1 MKALSYRCPVPAC
14 SFCCQR
20 RCCRASPLRK
30 VATLSQPSLHLTADT
45 RHWAALEASAAVD
58 PTAPALGEQ
67 AAAAAAA
74 AASAAAAAAVSSQ
87 RSSGGGSGADG
98 SAAEQWESFA
108 AGGSDAD
115 VEVVVRGAND
125 CWVVGRHTAAGRQLT
140 AAAEGDKDRGMLGFM
155 RRVQTFCD
163 NEVPGVLEGLF

>member
-1 MKALSYRCPVPAC
+1 M
-14 SFCCQR
+14 
-20 RCCRASPLRK
+20 
-30 VATLSQPSLHLTADT
+30 ATLSQPSLHLTADT
-45 RHWAALEASAAVD
+45 RRWAALEAAAAVD

-67 AAAAAAA
+67 AAAAAAT
-74 AASAAAAAAVSSQ
+74 AAAAAAAAANSQ
-87 RSSGGGSGADG
+87 RSSGGGGGAD
-98 SAAEQWESFA
+98 STVAEQWESFA

-163 NEVPGVLEGLF
+163 NEVPGVFEGLF